1 MDVQEIKDKRNEL
14 NAKIAE
20 LLNAFEDETEV
31 QVSDVDFV
39 RRVIYDELGREVSKG
54 YFVEVKVEL

>member
-1 MDVQEIKDKRNEL
+1 MDVQEIKEKRQEL

-54 YFVEVKVEL
+54 YFVGVEVKI